1 MAPPRKLLTGIAD
14 LSREAVRRKVW
25 ISAGAY
31 VAIAIGVIEISQAVA
46 SALLF
51 PDWTTRLV
59 TFLLILGFPLV
70 VVLAWIFDIGEGG
83 LHRTPPAG
91 ADSAKGGR
99 AAGGNTAGA
108 PRHGS
113 RPVAV
118 APRAVPRIPAARTR
132 RAPQESEEETS
143 GDAAPPDPERVR
155 RAALGHVRHE
165 LRTPINAILGYSEM
179 LLEDEPP
186 EEVAQ
191 DLGRIR
197 DGGRQLL
204 GLVDSILDAG
214 RIAADSGRD
223 VESYAAQI
231 EADLRTP
238 ITSVVGYCEMLI
250 EAEEEAGRTSMTADL
265 ERIREAARSLLA
277 TSGDIVRVAGEAETA
292 RPDADSSAMTSGV
305 LAKLRPV
312 AKADVE
318 GEGSLL
324 VVDDNATNRD
334 LLTRQLARHG
344 YMVATAEDGRE
355 ALAQMER
362 QSFDLV
368 LLDVIMPNM
377 DGVET
382 LKRIKADERLRDT
395 SVIMLSSLDEVDSAV
410 RCLQLGAEEYLSKPV
425 EGALLE
431 ARIRANLE
439 VRDLR
444 TRERLLGERLAADR
458 AMIDGLVTHG
468 VPASMAARARA
479 GAETVVETWPS
490 AAALCLALDPAPF
503 GAAGV
508 DEYVTF
514 LADAMAQ
521 FQLLAESIDGVDAL
535 VAGRAGL
542 VAAALAEGDDAPAA
556 AALAELARRFLEDM
570 AAHDAAAAALFRGG
584 LHAGALVGSL
594 FGAPRPRFDLWGEA
608 LDTARS
614 VAELADPG
622 VVLVTPPARSLLGG
636 AVELDSVGV
645 REVGARGSMRLHRL
659 TDRSAA

>member
-1 MAPPRKLLTGIAD
+1 MALSLRKMTSGIAH
-14 LSREAVRRKVW
+14 LSKEAVRRKVW

-31 VAIAIGVIEISQAVA
+31 VAISIGVIEISQAVA

-51 PDWTTRLV
+51 PAWTSRLV

-70 VVLAWIFDIGEGG
+70 VVLAWIFDIGDGG
-83 LHRTPPAG
+83 LHRTAPADAEAKGTPAG
-91 ADSAKGGR
+91 VAKRTRSEPTRIPGR
-99 AAGGNTAGA
+99 AI
-108 PRHGS
+108 PKL
-113 RPVAV
+113 
-118 APRAVPRIPAARTR
+118 PAARAR
-132 RAPQESEEETS
+132 RGAIVEEPA
-143 GDAAPPDPERVR
+143 GDDEAGAPPDPERVR

-186 EEVAQ
+186 GDAAE
-191 DLGRIR
+191 DLARIR

-214 RIAADSGRD
+214 RIASDSGRD

-250 EAEEEAGRTSMTADL
+250 EGEAEAGRTAMTADL
-265 ERIREAARSLLA
+265 ERILRAARSLLE
-277 TSGDIVRVAGEAETA
+277 TSGDIVRVAGEAGSAT
-292 RPDADSSAMTSGV
+292 RVTDSSAMASGV

-312 AKADVE
+312 AAGDSD

-324 VVDDNATNRD
+324 VVDDNETNRD

-344 YMVATAEDGRE
+344 YMVATAKDGAE
-355 ALAQMER
+355 ALEQMER
-362 QSFDLV
+362 QEFDLV

-377 DGVET
+377 DGVEA

-395 SVIMLSSLDEVDSAV
+395 SVIMLSSIDEVDSAV

-439 VRDLR
+439 VRHLR
-444 TRERLLGERLAADR
+444 TRERLLTERLAADQ
-458 AMIDGLVTHG
+458 AILDGLVTRG
-468 VPASMAARARA
+468 IPASMAARARA

-490 AAALCLALDPAPF
+490 AAALCLVLDPVPF
-503 GAAGV
+503 GAGAM
-508 DEYVTF
+508 DEYVAF
-514 LADAMAQ
+514 LADAMSHFEDTAAD
-521 FQLLAESIDGVDAL
+521 FEDVAAL
-535 VAGRAGL
+535 VAGRSGLIAASFGEDDEAPVATALADLARDFLAGL
-542 VAAALAEGDDAPAA
+542 AVQDPAA
-556 AALAELARRFLEDM
+556 VT
-570 AAHDAAAAALFRGG
+570 LFRGG
-584 LHAGALVGSL
+584 LHAGPMIGSL
-594 FGAPRPRFDLWGEA
+594 LASPRPRFDLWGEA
-608 LDTARS
+608 VDTARS

-622 VVLVTPPARSLLGG
+622 SVLVTPPARSLLDEEVG
-636 AVELDSVGV
+636 LDSVGV
-645 REVGARGSMRLHRL
+645 RDVGTRGSMRLHRL
-659 TDRSAA
+659 KDRTAV